1 MIEVNYCIVE
11 TYCKS
16 IEEIDKFL
24 QNKSIV
30 VITKSKRYNPEV
42 YDENVLTEVSN
53 IHYYELIP

>member
-1 MIEVNYCIVE
+1 MIEVNYCIGE